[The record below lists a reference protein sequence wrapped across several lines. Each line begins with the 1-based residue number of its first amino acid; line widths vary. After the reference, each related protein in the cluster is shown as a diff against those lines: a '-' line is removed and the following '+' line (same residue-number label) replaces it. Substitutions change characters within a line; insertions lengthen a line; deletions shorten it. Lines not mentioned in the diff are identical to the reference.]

1 MEGTVTRIRSVLCE
15 VDAGDR
21 TYSCTARGRL
31 VESDTGESKPVAVGD
46 RVVFTPTGEDE
57 GIIEAVQPRSTKL
70 SRRVPNDPHTE
81 HIIVTNVDQLLIVAS
96 VRRPPLT
103 RGIIDRYIIA
113 GEAGGL
119 APVIC
124 INKTDLARRPS
135 EYAEPAEEYAA
146 MGYAVLPTSAKTGQ
160 GLDALREE
168 LSGKSTVL
176 AGHSGVG
183 KSALL
188 NALQPGLKLATGS
201 VSSKGRHTTTTVSLL
216 KLDCGGY
223 VVDTPGIRE
232 FTLWD
237 IEKRDVAQ
245 FFPQIWE
252 LSHDCRMPDCVHM
265 HEPGCA
271 VKDAVQRGAVPRDRY
286 ASYLR
291 IVESIEELSVPR
303 ITDVD
308 QPDQQV
314 AKKQREVSRRT
325 RRQRQRRQAHDT
337 LTEEEEDDEEV

>member
-21 TYSCTARGRL
+21 TYSCMARGRL
-31 VESDTGESKPVAVGD
+31 VESDTGESKPVVVGD
-46 RVVFTPTGEDE
+46 RVVFTPTGESE
-57 GIIEAVQPRSTKL
+57 GVIEAVRPRRTKL

-81 HIIVTNVDQLLIVAS
+81 HIIVTNVDQLLIVS
-96 VRRPPLT
+96 SLRRPPLT
-103 RGIIDRYIIA
+103 RGIIDRCIIA

-119 APVIC
+119 SPVIC
-124 INKTDLARRPS
+124 INKTDLARGPD
-135 EYAEPAEEYAA
+135 EYTEPAAEYSA
-146 MGYAVLPTSAKTGQ
+146 MGYAALPTSAKTGE
-160 GLDALREE
+160 GIGALRDALA
-168 LSGKSTVL
+168 GKSTVL

-183 KSALL
+183 KSALI
-188 NALQPGLKLATGS
+188 NAVQPGLKLATGD
-201 VSSKGRHTTTTVSLL
+201 VYLKGRHTTTTVSLL
-216 KLDCGGY
+216 KLDAGGY

-252 LSHDCRMPDCVHM
+252 LGRDCRMPDCVHV
-265 HEPGCA
+265 HEPDCA
-271 VKDAVQRGAVPRDRY
+271 VMEAVRRGELPRDRY

-291 IVESIEELSVPR
+291 IVESIEELTVPR

-325 RRQRQRRQAHDT
+325 RRQRQRRQASETMED
-337 LTEEEEDDEEV
+337 EEESV